1 MIQQV
6 AAAGRL
12 HARSRG
18 VSHSA
23 IQPLEPSSDAATAGH
38 GKWTAEEGEL
48 CRGSLARIVSM
59 WRADVFEIQKSA
71 TASMSSKLL
80 PDAHT
85 DMLRQALRALRFL
98 EADGS
103 GARFRR
109 KGSPTKGRG
118 HMQRFL
124 EDESCKTAVLELE
137 KLVLL
142 RGAQLDMLRCKASS
156 DLRQDVHSVLSSLG
170 HRVAIEDETDFKREP
185 SLHSSHEANAHDMDR
200 TGSSKAGWL
209 VVPTSSILVNIY
221 GRSDYIDLLQ
231 PVDPFTSP
239 HLTYSST
246 PAAGSSAAV
255 GLVTPAADAAAGVA
269 LRKLNARW
277 RIWEEQM
284 KTVHGFHVLPVAAD
298 VWQDCQD
305 DAAHVAALDL
315 EGNDTCALELP
326 SRRTYLQQLL
336 AQVSAASCSHVRNC
350 AAGAAGGVDGL
361 DVADDASTGV
371 GGGEL
376 GELQHE
382 GEHDMDAMSPGS
394 EAGDLPGLGADSP
407 TDIEDVDKSS
417 MIGGAPGPGE
427 AAKHGRG
434 KGKDK
439 SHRTASKGGKRL
451 WKVEF
456 SKSKQRWWGQCAVQR
471 EGGRETLLRTRFLT
485 REGGGVG

>member
-1 MIQQV
+1 MIPQV

-48 CRGSLARIVSM
+48 CRGSLARIVTM
-59 WRADVFEIQKSA
+59 WSAKVFEIRKSA
-71 TASMSSKLL
+71 IAPMSSKLL

-98 EADGS
+98 EPDGS
-103 GARFRR
+103 GAKFRR
-109 KGSPTKGRG
+109 TVSPAKGRG

-124 EDESCKTAVLELE
+124 EDEICKTAVLELE

-142 RGAQLDMLRCKASS
+142 RGAQLDQLRCKSSS

-170 HRVAIEDETDFKREP
+170 HRVTIEDETDFKREP
-185 SLHSSHEANAHDMDR
+185 SLHSSHETNAQDMDR
-200 TGSSKAGWL
+200 TASSKAGWL
-209 VVPTSSILVNIY
+209 LVPTSSILVNIY

-231 PVDPFTSP
+231 PVDPFSP
-239 HLTYSST
+239 HLTYTST
-246 PAAGSSAAV
+246 PSAGSSAAV
-255 GLVTPAADAAAGVA
+255 GLLTPAADAAAGVA
-269 LRKLNARW
+269 LRKLNVRW

-284 KTVHGFHVLPVAAD
+284 KTVHGYHVVPVAAD
-298 VWQDCQD
+298 VWQDCQE
-305 DAAHVAALDL
+305 DAAHVAALGL
-315 EGNDTCALELP
+315 GGNDTCALELP

-336 AQVSAASCSHVRNC
+336 EQVSAASCSHVRSS
-350 AAGAAGGVDGL
+350 AAGAVGGVNGL
-361 DVADDASTGV
+361 EVTDDASPGM
-371 GGGEL
+371 GGGEQ
-376 GELQHE
+376 GELQQDD
-382 GEHDMDAMSPGS
+382 EHDMDAMSPDS
-394 EAGDLPGLGADSP
+394 EAGDLPGLGADLP
-407 TDIEDVDKSS
+407 TEMEDDDG
-417 MIGGAPGPGE
+417 MNGGAPGAGE

-439 SHRTASKGGKRL
+439 SHSTASKKGGKRL

-456 SKSKQRWWGQCAVQR
+456 SKSKQRWWGQ
-471 EGGRETLLRTRFLT
+471 
-485 REGGGVG
+485 